1 MIPETDLNNR
11 VQIRWSHE
19 EQLIAVQAIR
29 KFGKDFNTIAEI
41 IGTKTEGHVRTFYA
55 NFRRRYNL
63 DDIVKEYELENGIV
77 HSNDSSENKMD
88 VSSSSMSSGINDTTE
103 SIETST
109 PILSKTLSSKS
120 VISKISSTTKL

>member
-1 MIPETDLNNR
+1 M
-11 VQIRWSHE
+11 
-19 EQLIAVQAIR
+19 QAIR

-41 IGTKTEGHVRTFYA
+41 IGTKTESHVRTFYA

-63 DDIVKEYELENGIV
+63 DDIVKEYELENGII
-77 HSNDSSENKMD
+77 HSNDSSETKMD
-88 VSSSSMSSGINDTTE
+88 VSSSSMSSGINDTPE
-103 SIETST
+103 SMETST